1 MIQSI
6 QTSSQKIQSSLDVKI
21 EEQFTI
27 MLNSP
32 TMMPLDPVKTEP
44 QQKENK
50 MATNTTA
57 LEGSKAL
64 MYNYWERNKN
74 KGENLHKKPA
84 SGKTLEAIKS
94 ESKLPN
100 INQTSEFRIS
110 NLVKAKEKEQ
120 ESCELL
126 IRKPEPKE

>member
-21 EEQFTI
+21 EEQFNH

-32 TMMPLDPVKTEP
+32 TLMPLDHVKTEP
-44 QQKENK
+44 LQKENK

-64 MYNYWERNKN
+64 MYNYWERNKKKSDN
-74 KGENLHKKPA
+74 PNKKPA
-84 SGKTLEAIKS
+84 SGKAL
-94 ESKLPN
+94 
-100 INQTSEFRIS
+100 
-110 NLVKAKEKEQ
+110 
-120 ESCELL
+120 
-126 IRKPEPKE
+126 